1 MKKKLLSLSVFLF
14 LVVSLMPGHGRAAVT
29 AGAPSQD
36 GALYDDLVSTEKC
49 GKGELLVKFKSSASA
64 EAKQKIHDKHGSK
77 VVKEF
82 PHLRMH
88 HVKVNAD
95 LSVIE
100 AMARYQSDPDVEYVE
115 PNYRVVHEGFP
126 NDLRFSELWG
136 LFNTGQT
143 GGAPGA
149 DIDAPNAWSII
160 TGSGNI
166 VVAVIDSGVDYG
178 HNDLAANMWI
188 NEAEFNG
195 VAGVDDDAN
204 GYVDDLYGINVL
216 NHTSN
221 PMDDNGHGTHVAG
234 IIGAIGDNNIGV
246 VGVNWGVKMLA
257 CKFLNANGEGFV
269 DGAIECLQ
277 YVRKLKDKGV
287 NIIATNNSWGSDGY
301 SQALYDAINAQ
312 KEILFFASAGNKQI
326 DLTGPLS
333 HYPAKYY
340 LPNIVAAMAT
350 DKNDGKAWFSN
361 FGRRTVHVGAPGD
374 YILSTLPN
382 NNYDY
387 MSGTSMATAHVTGLA
402 ALIKSQ
408 NANRDWIA
416 VKNLILSGG
425 DAIASMTEKTITG
438 KRINAYGSLTCGN
451 RPVFSTLKYP
461 SSISVGVP
469 ATLSALSINCESA
482 VGPVTL
488 TTLNGE
494 EVIQLYDGGLAP
506 DLAAGDGIFT
516 GKWTPSRIDEALIFS
531 SSAGTE
537 TVAYALL
544 VFTKSLP
551 FGTTGAAY
559 NQTLTAVGGSKPYTW
574 SVSSGALPAGLALNP
589 SSGVVS
595 GTPTTTGTSTFT
607 VQVKDASAATATRDI
622 SLTVYDPLVVSTQTL
637 TFGTVGVAYSQ
648 TLTATG
654 GKASYTWSLA
664 AGSVLPGGLSLDPA
678 TGVISGAPT
687 ASGPY
692 KFTVQVVDANSTT
705 VTQELSIDV
714 YDPIVVST
722 QTLTFGIV
730 GVAYSQT
737 LTATGGKASYTW
749 SLAAGSVLPGGLSL
763 DPSTGVIS
771 GSPTTPETAN
781 FTMQVTDANAT
792 TATKA
797 FSIVVYNPLIVSTQS
812 PLPWGMTNTPYSQTL
827 VATGG
832 KASYT
837 WSLST
842 GSLLPDGLT
851 LDTATGVISGTP
863 TAPGTFAIAVQAR
876 DANATT
882 AEKSISIT
890 LYDSTIK
897 PDLVVSSVTAP
908 TTGGAGLFI
917 TLNDTVKNNGPGAV
931 LATTIRFYLS
941 TDTSFDNNDT
951 MLTSRAIPA
960 LLSGD
965 TNSGTTSVAIPTGT
979 ASGTYYIIA
988 RADGGDLIVEVN
1000 EDNNSKAGNT
1010 INIGP
1015 DLGISALI
1023 VPGTAGAG
1031 ASIAVTDTT
1040 KNNGAGDAG
1049 ASTTSFYLSTDT
1061 TINTTAVL
1069 LTGRSVGILAAGAT
1083 SQVTTTVTIPG
1094 TTLSG
1099 QYYLIVRAD
1108 DNNAVGELSET
1119 NNSLYKSISISITMT
1134 EAYFEF
1140 TDINQDRFVIKLVD
1154 TAKIQHARN
1163 VIAGIETK
1171 QVHVAGTIVKNAIQY
1186 NPGWS
1191 YYLDPASIS
1200 FFEMST
1206 EFCDATINY
1215 VQVHLSEMGS
1225 FWCPWTS
1232 TLVREV

>member
-1 MKKKLLSLSVFLF
+1 MLPAWPLSL
-14 LVVSLMPGHGRAAVT
+14 
-29 AGAPSQD
+29 
-36 GALYDDLVSTEKC
+36 
-49 GKGELLVKFKSSASA
+49 
-64 EAKQKIHDKHGSK
+64 
-77 VVKEF
+77 
-82 PHLRMH
+82 
-88 HVKVNAD
+88 
-95 LSVIE
+95 
-100 AMARYQSDPDVEYVE
+100 
-115 PNYRVVHEGFP
+115 
-126 NDLRFSELWG
+126 
-136 LFNTGQT
+136 
-143 GGAPGA
+143 
-149 DIDAPNAWSII
+149 
-160 TGSGNI
+160 
-166 VVAVIDSGVDYG
+166 
-178 HNDLAANMWI
+178 
-188 NEAEFNG
+188 
-195 VAGVDDDAN
+195 
-204 GYVDDLYGINVL
+204 
-216 NHTSN
+216 
-221 PMDDNGHGTHVAG
+221 
-234 IIGAIGDNNIGV
+234 
-246 VGVNWGVKMLA
+246 
-257 CKFLNANGEGFV
+257 
-269 DGAIECLQ
+269 
-277 YVRKLKDKGV
+277 
-287 NIIATNNSWGSDGY
+287 
-301 SQALYDAINAQ
+301 
-312 KEILFFASAGNKQI
+312 
-326 DLTGPLS
+326 
-333 HYPAKYY
+333 
-340 LPNIVAAMAT
+340 
-350 DKNDGKAWFSN
+350 
-361 FGRRTVHVGAPGD
+361 
-374 YILSTLPN
+374 
-382 NNYDY
+382 
-387 MSGTSMATAHVTGLA
+387 
-402 ALIKSQ
+402 SQ

-482 VGPVTL
+482 VGLVTL

-637 TFGTVGVAYSQ
+637 TFGT
-648 TLTATG
+648 
-654 GKASYTWSLA
+654 
-664 AGSVLPGGLSLDPA
+664 
-678 TGVISGAPT
+678 
-687 ASGPY
+687 
-692 KFTVQVVDANSTT
+692 
-705 VTQELSIDV
+705 
-714 YDPIVVST
+714 
-722 QTLTFGIV
+722 V

-1083 SQVTTTVTIPG
+1083 SQVTTTVTIPA

-1108 DNNAVGELSET
+1108 DNNAVGELSED
-1119 NNSLYKSISISITMT
+1119 NNTLYKSITIGPDLAMSAVSVSPTAAGVGITVTITDTTKNNGPGTAAASTTRFYLSTDSSLDSGDALLTSRAIPELMSGETNAGSTSAAIPTGTLSGYYYIIAKADGGDLIVEVNETDNTKFTSAIKIGPDLSISTLT
-1134 EAYFEF
+1134 VP
-1140 TDINQDRFVIKLVD
+1140 T
-1154 TAKIQHARN
+1154 TA
-1163 VIAGIETK
+1163 G
-1171 QVHVAGTIVKNAIQY
+1171 AGT
-1186 NPGWS
+1186 
-1191 YYLDPASIS
+1191 SIS
-1200 FFEMST
+1200 VTDTTKNGGAGEAGAST
-1206 EFCDATINY
+1206 TSFYLSADTTINTTA
-1215 VQVHLSEMGS
+1215 VLLTGRSVGS
-1225 FWCPWTS
+1225 IAAQT
-1232 TLVREV
+1232 